1 MPKLVDH
8 ASRREELVHAVWRI
22 LARDGAAAMTMRQV
36 AAEAGY
42 ANGALK
48 PYFATKTDLVEA
60 TYTHVFEQT
69 NRRVAGA
76 VTGLRGL
83 AAVEVFS
90 REVMPLDDERL
101 DEARVVLAFWQEAA
115 HDATRAAH
123 NRRFMAQWRDSLLA
137 WLDEARVDGELTTP
151 ADPATWTDGFLTFL
165 LGTQV
170 TAALGLPAASPA
182 HLERQLQA
190 QLGPLRA

>member
-190 QLGPLRA
+190 QLEPLRT

>member
-90 REVMPLDDERL
+90 REVMPLDGERL
-101 DEARVVLAFWQEAA
+101 DEARVVLTFWQEAA

-137 WLDEARVDGELTTP
+137 WLDEARADGELATP

-190 QLGPLRA
+190 QLEPLRA

>member
-48 PYFATKTDLVEA
+48 PYFATKADLVEA

-69 NRRVAGA
+69 NGRVAGA

-90 REVMPLDDERL
+90 REVMPLDGERL

-115 HDATRAAH
+115 HDATLAAH
-123 NRRFMAQWRDSLLA
+123 NRRFMAQWRDCLLA
-137 WLDEARVDGELTTP
+137 WLDEARADGELATP

-170 TAALGLPAASPA
+170 TAALGLQAASPA

-190 QLGPLRA
+190 QLEPLRA

>member
-8 ASRREELVHAVWRI
+8 ASRREELVHAVWRV

-48 PYFATKTDLVEA
+48 PYFATKADLVEA
-60 TYTHVFEQT
+60 SWTHVFEQT

-90 REVMPLDDERL
+90 REVMPLDGERL

-123 NRRFMAQWRDSLLA
+123 NRRFMAQWRDSLVS
-137 WLDEARVDGELTTP
+137 WLDEARADGELTTP

-190 QLGPLRA
+190 QLEPLRA